1 MKSKPTTHPTHPNP
15 TGADPVLPPP
25 GRRKFGGHPRLI
37 EAELIIGGGLNTR
50 LFDLLA
56 AIERQGSLVQ
66 GARDA
71 GLSYKGAW
79 QMIERASGLS
89 PRPLIERI
97 VGGGSEKGTR
107 LTETGKVVICW
118 G

>member
-1 MKSKPTTHPTHPNP
+1 
-15 TGADPVLPPP
+15 
-25 GRRKFGGHPRLI
+25 
-37 EAELIIGGGLNTR
+37 
-50 LFDLLA
+50 
-56 AIERQGSLVQ
+56 
-66 GARDA
+66 
-71 GLSYKGAW
+71 
-79 QMIERASGLS
+79 MIERASGLS